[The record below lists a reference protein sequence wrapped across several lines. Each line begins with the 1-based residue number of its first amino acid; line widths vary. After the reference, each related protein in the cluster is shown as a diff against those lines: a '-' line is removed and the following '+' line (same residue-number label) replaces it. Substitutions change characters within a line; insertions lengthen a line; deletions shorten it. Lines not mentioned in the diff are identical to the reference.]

1 MDNANNI
8 ICVTSYNSAGMG
20 LDRQQY
26 IRKLQLFLIYYVF
39 KNIFSLSQGIE
50 NTATLKSLKFFG
62 VLLNLRIKVILLYLL
77 KRIRWFDDYVEEISY
92 KACY

>member
-1 MDNANNI
+1 MI
-8 ICVTSYNSAGMG
+8 ISYK
-20 LDRQQY
+20 DRQQF

-62 VLLNLRIKVILLYLL
+62 VLLNLRIKVILLYLK